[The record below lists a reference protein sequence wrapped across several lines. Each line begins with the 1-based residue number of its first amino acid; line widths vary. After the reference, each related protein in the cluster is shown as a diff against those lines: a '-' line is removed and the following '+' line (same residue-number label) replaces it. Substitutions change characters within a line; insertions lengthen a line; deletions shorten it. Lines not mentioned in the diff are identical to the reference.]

1 MSPLTGTYRLWRA
14 LGVTE
19 NFDPA
24 CKLVTSPLFSPLVLA
39 GFRLLIALY
48 TLITLCITVA
58 FASEDGAGDSYF
70 SYFTHLSY
78 IGLCSW
84 FWASGIQ
91 TLIFGIRAGSGNRA
105 YPLQTWPRILQFL
118 HMLLFS
124 TIIVYPIIT
133 TAVFWSLLTSSTTL
147 SGTVNA
153 WTNISVHAL
162 NTALAAFEIFLTNMP
177 PTPYL
182 HVVFLVILLAFYL
195 GVAYITFATQGFY
208 VYDFLDPSEQGALL
222 AAYIVGIGAGC
233 VVVFLVTRNLC
244 LARQKI
250 VARFLPQSQ
259 PATAEVMEV
268 KALRRPYRT
277 ENV

>member
-58 FASEDGAGDSYF
+58 FASEDGAGDRYVVFVFIYGLHMLIDGPRLVLVRSSYF

-124 TIIVYPIIT
+124 TIIVYRAFPP
-133 TAVFWSLLTSSTTL
+133 WSR
-147 SGTVNA
+147 G
-153 WTNISVHAL
+153 
-162 NTALAAFEIFLTNMP
+162 M
-177 PTPYL
+177 
-182 HVVFLVILLAFYL
+182 
-195 GVAYITFATQGFY
+195 
-208 VYDFLDPSEQGALL
+208 
-222 AAYIVGIGAGC
+222 
-233 VVVFLVTRNLC
+233 
-244 LARQKI
+244 
-250 VARFLPQSQ
+250 
-259 PATAEVMEV
+259 
-268 KALRRPYRT
+268 
-277 ENV
+277 